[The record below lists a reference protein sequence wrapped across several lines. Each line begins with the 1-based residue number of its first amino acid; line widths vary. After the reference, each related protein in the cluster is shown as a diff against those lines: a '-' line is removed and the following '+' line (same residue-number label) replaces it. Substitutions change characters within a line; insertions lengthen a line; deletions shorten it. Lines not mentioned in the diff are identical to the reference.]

1 MRKRDTMATKKKSA
15 AKKQQQPDRTYPK
28 GVEVLSSKVS
38 FEGPVFRVVTD
49 EVREPGGEAH
59 RRDVVRHP
67 GSVVV
72 FAVDDAKSKRD
83 PLILLERQYRH
94 AAAQYL
100 YEIPAGS
107 LDPGEDPLVGAKR
120 ELLEETGYKAK
131 HWSKLVRF
139 YASPGFLGEWMQ
151 IFVAE
156 SLTPGDAAP
165 FLSANCSARSTPGA
179 CTTARPL
186 LQHCFTNAC
195 AKSGSARSEPRR
207 GPAAGSRS
215 TFFTVS
221 YDASLIFFANQTY
234 PRCVTKGRQAWALS
248 PPRTKHTRCPATE
261 QHTDSLPITAR
272 GSLESA
278 LK

>member
-15 AKKQQQPDRTYPK
+15 VKKQQQPDRTYPK

-49 EVREPGGEAH
+49 EVREPGGEPH

-67 GSVVV
+67 GSVVIL
-72 FAVDDAKSKRD
+72 AVDDAKSKRD

-131 HWSKLVRF
+131 HWSKLVRY

-156 SLTPGDAAP
+156 GLTPGDATPEDDEQIELFAVP
-165 FLSANCSARSTPGA
+165 LSELLREIDAGRIHDGKTIVATLLYERMRKERQRAERAAARA
-179 CTTARPL
+179 
-186 LQHCFTNAC
+186 
-195 AKSGSARSEPRR
+195 SGR
-207 GPAAGSRS
+207 
-215 TFFTVS
+215 
-221 YDASLIFFANQTY
+221 
-234 PRCVTKGRQAWALS
+234 
-248 PPRTKHTRCPATE
+248 
-261 QHTDSLPITAR
+261 
-272 GSLESA
+272 
-278 LK
+278 

>member
-1 MRKRDTMATKKKSA
+1 MRKREMMATRKKSA

-67 GSVVV
+67 GSVVIL
-72 FAVDDAKSKRD
+72 AVDDAKSKRD

-156 SLTPGDAAP
+156 GLTPGDAEPEDDEHIELFAVP
-165 FLSANCSARSTPGA
+165 LSELLREIDAGRIHDGKTIAATLLYERMRKERQRAERAAARA
-179 CTTARPL
+179 
-186 LQHCFTNAC
+186 
-195 AKSGSARSEPRR
+195 SGR
-207 GPAAGSRS
+207 
-215 TFFTVS
+215 
-221 YDASLIFFANQTY
+221 
-234 PRCVTKGRQAWALS
+234 
-248 PPRTKHTRCPATE
+248 
-261 QHTDSLPITAR
+261 
-272 GSLESA
+272 
-278 LK
+278 

>member
-15 AKKQQQPDRTYPK
+15 AKKQQQTDRTYPK

-49 EVREPGGEAH
+49 EVREPGGEPH

-72 FAVDDAKSKRD
+72 IAVDDAKSKRD

-131 HWSKLVRF
+131 HWSKLVRY

-156 SLTPGDAAP
+156 GLTPGDAEPEEDEQIELFAVP
-165 FLSANCSARSTPGA
+165 LSELLREIDGGRIHDGKTIAATLLYERMRKERQRAERAAAR
-179 CTTARPL
+179 
-186 LQHCFTNAC
+186 
-195 AKSGSARSEPRR
+195 
-207 GPAAGSRS
+207 AG
-215 TFFTVS
+215 
-221 YDASLIFFANQTY
+221 
-234 PRCVTKGRQAWALS
+234 GR
-248 PPRTKHTRCPATE
+248 
-261 QHTDSLPITAR
+261 
-272 GSLESA
+272 
-278 LK
+278 

>member
-1 MRKRDTMATKKKSA
+1 MRKREMMATKKKSA
-15 AKKQQQPDRTYPK
+15 AKKQQQPDRIYPK

-49 EVREPGGEAH
+49 EVREPGGEPH

-107 LDPGEDPLVGAKR
+107 LEPGEDPLVGAKR

-131 HWSKLVRF
+131 HWSKLVRY

-156 SLTPGDAAP
+156 GLTPGDATPEDDEQIELFAVP
-165 FLSANCSARSTPGA
+165 LSE
-179 CTTARPL
+179 L
-186 LQHCFTNAC
+186 LREIDAGRIHDGKTIVATLLYERMRKERQRAE
-195 AKSGSARSEPRR
+195 R
-207 GPAAGSRS
+207 AAGR
-215 TFFTVS
+215 
-221 YDASLIFFANQTY
+221 AS
-234 PRCVTKGRQAWALS
+234 GR
-248 PPRTKHTRCPATE
+248 
-261 QHTDSLPITAR
+261 
-272 GSLESA
+272 
-278 LK
+278 

>member
-1 MRKRDTMATKKKSA
+1 MATKKKSA
-15 AKKQQQPDRTYPK
+15 AKKQQQSDRTYPK

-72 FAVDDAKSKRD
+72 LAVDDAKSKRD

-107 LDPGEDPLVGAKR
+107 LDPGEDPLTGAKR

-139 YASPGFLGEWMQ
+139 FASPGFLGEWMQ
-151 IFVAE
+151 IFIAE
-156 SLTPGDAAP
+156 GLTPGDATPEDDEQIELFAVP
-165 FLSANCSARSTPGA
+165 LSE
-179 CTTARPL
+179 L
-186 LQHCFTNAC
+186 LREIDAGRIHDGKTI
-195 AKSGSARSEPRR
+195 
-207 GPAAGSRS
+207 AATLLYER
-215 TFFTVS
+215 V
-221 YDASLIFFANQTY
+221 
-234 PRCVTKGRQAWALS
+234 RKERQRAERA
-248 PPRTKHTRCPATE
+248 A
-261 QHTDSLPITAR
+261 AR
-272 GSLESA
+272 GGA
-278 LK
+278 R

>member
-1 MRKRDTMATKKKSA
+1 MATKKKSA
-15 AKKQQQPDRTYPK
+15 AKKQQQSDRTYPK

-72 FAVDDAKSKRD
+72 FAVDDSKSKRD

-107 LDPGEDPLVGAKR
+107 LDPGEDPLAGAKR

-139 YASPGFLGEWMQ
+139 FASPGFLGEWMQ
-151 IFVAE
+151 IFIAE
-156 SLTPGDAAP
+156 GLTPGDATPEDDEQIELFAVP
-165 FLSANCSARSTPGA
+165 LSELLREIDAGRIHDGKTIAATLLYERVRKERQRAERAAARDGA
-179 CTTARPL
+179 R
-186 LQHCFTNAC
+186 
-195 AKSGSARSEPRR
+195 
-207 GPAAGSRS
+207 
-215 TFFTVS
+215 
-221 YDASLIFFANQTY
+221 
-234 PRCVTKGRQAWALS
+234 
-248 PPRTKHTRCPATE
+248 
-261 QHTDSLPITAR
+261 
-272 GSLESA
+272 
-278 LK
+278 

>member
-1 MRKRDTMATKKKSA
+1 MATKKKNP
-15 AKKQQQPDRTYPK
+15 AKKQQEADRTYPK
-28 GVEVLSSKVS
+28 DVEVLSSKVS

-49 EVREPGGEAH
+49 EVREPSGKPH

-100 YEIPAGS
+100 YEVPAGS
-107 LDPGEDPLVGAKR
+107 LDLGEDPLAGAKR

-151 IFVAE
+151 VFLAE
-156 SLTPGDAAP
+156 GLTPGDAEPEDDEHIELFAVP
-165 FLSANCSARSTPGA
+165 LSELLREIEAGRILDGKTIAATLLYDRVRKERHRVERAAARSG
-179 CTTARPL
+179 
-186 LQHCFTNAC
+186 
-195 AKSGSARSEPRR
+195 R
-207 GPAAGSRS
+207 G
-215 TFFTVS
+215 
-221 YDASLIFFANQTY
+221 
-234 PRCVTKGRQAWALS
+234 
-248 PPRTKHTRCPATE
+248 
-261 QHTDSLPITAR
+261 
-272 GSLESA
+272 
-278 LK
+278 